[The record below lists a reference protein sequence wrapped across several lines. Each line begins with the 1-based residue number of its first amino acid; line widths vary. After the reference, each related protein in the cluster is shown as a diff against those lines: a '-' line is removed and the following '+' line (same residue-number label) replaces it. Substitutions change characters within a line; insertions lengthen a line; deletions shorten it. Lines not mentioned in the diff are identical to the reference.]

1 MSLYRYRI
9 DFSALSMEE
18 RSALMDRIDAYS
30 FTGLQIAD
38 GFQSG
43 QFFLDE
49 HQDPAVLDIPDGC
62 YLTRLYSQVQKNNNL
77 H

>member
-30 FTGLQIAD
+30 FTGLQIEE

-43 QFFLDE
+43 QFF
-49 HQDPAVLDIPDGC
+49 
-62 YLTRLYSQVQKNNNL
+62 S
-77 H
+77 